1 MSRIRTTAAAL
12 SAAALIGTGGMTAA
26 QAATSSSSS
35 SPARPAHRH
44 GGPLSSAQLGAI
56 ATQLGVTTA
65 QLKAA
70 MQAGRPDKPGGSA
83 GPGGP
88 GGPDGM
94 ATDLAK
100 ALGADVAKV
109 EAILDANRPARP
121 PRGRTPA
128 TRPAKPDNAK
138 LVAALA
144 SGLNIDEATVKA
156 AFAKLD
162 AAHKDDRG
170 DRQAAMYAAV
180 AKQLGVSADAVQAAF
195 EANRPARPAA

>member
-26 QAATSSSSS
+26 QAATSNSSS

-70 MQAGRPDKPGGSA
+70 MQAGRPAKPAGGA

-100 ALGADVAKV
+100 ALGADATKV
-109 EAILDANRPARP
+109 KAILDANRPDRPAR
-121 PRGRTPA
+121 GTTPG
-128 TRPAKPDNAK
+128 TRPAKPDNTK

-144 SGLNIDEATVKA
+144 SGLNIDDATVKA

-162 AAHKDDRG
+162 AAHKDDHG

>member
-1 MSRIRTTAAAL
+1 MSRIRMT
-12 SAAALIGTGGMTAA
+12 AAALIGAGGLTAA

-44 GGPLSSAQLGAI
+44 GGPLSSAQLGTI
-56 ATQLGVTTA
+56 ANQLGVTTA

-70 MQAGRPDKPGGSA
+70 MQAGRPAKPAGGA
-83 GPGGP
+83 RPGGP

-100 ALGADVAKV
+100 ALGADVTKV

-121 PRGRTPA
+121 ARGTTPG
-128 TRPAKPDNAK
+128 TRPAKPDNTK
-138 LVAALA
+138 LVGALA

-156 AFAKLD
+156 ALAKLD
-162 AAHKDDRG
+162 AAHADDHG

-195 EANRPARPAA
+195 EADRPARPAA